1 MISRI
6 ERITISSKCLGK
18 DMPLLVYLPYD
29 YDEKNELPTLYFLHG
44 RTGDEN
50 ILIDTGLNI
59 VANRLFENRKVD
71 SMIIVCP
78 NMENSRGINSSD
90 LCKEVKDPSSRVIN
104 IGMYEDYFINE
115 VIPEIDNRYK
125 TIKNRKGR
133 FVGGASAGGYTALH
147 NAFRHPDLFARIGG
161 HMPALELK
169 LEEED
174 KAYFQ
179 NQDSWNKYDPISIA
193 KEMKCRDFSVYL
205 DAGNNDEGAF
215 YQGCS
220 ILSEILTEMGIECQN
235 HIFEGHH
242 NLEYIK
248 SNIEKYLY
256 FYGTIIEDEYK
267 KPEPAGVHGKN
278 Q

>member
-6 ERITISSKCLGK
+6 ERITISSKYLGK

-29 YDEKNELPTLYFLHG
+29 YDDKNEFPTLYFLHG
-44 RTGDEN
+44 RSGDEN
-50 ILIDTGLNI
+50 ILIDIGLNI
-59 VANRLFENRKVD
+59 VADRLFENRKVD

-78 NMENSRGINSSD
+78 NMENSRGINSSSV
-90 LCKEVKDPSSRVIN
+90 CKEVKDPSGRIIN
-104 IGMYEDYFINE
+104 IGMYEYYFINE

-133 FVGGASAGGYTALH
+133 FIGGASAGGYTALH
-147 NAFRHPDLFARIGG
+147 NAFRHPDLFARVGG

-193 KEMKCRDFSVYL
+193 NEMSCRDFSVYL
-205 DAGNNDEGAF
+205 DAGNNDEEEF

-220 ILSEILTEMGIECQN
+220 ILNKILQKKGIDCQN
-235 HIFEGHH
+235 HIFEGNH

-256 FYGTIIEDEYK
+256 FYGTIIENEYK

-278 Q
+278 